1 MNKILRFI
9 SKTILSL
16 IMVMMIIKLDTIL
29 MLGYDDTISICS
41 EYPDQSGTDSNY

>member
-1 MNKILRFI
+1 LNKILRFI

-41 EYPDQSGTDSNY
+41 EYPDQIGTDSNY